1 MRFEWKVKQLKNEL
15 VMLKERLNNAFHKRH
30 AFRTDHPCYKVI
42 AKRRVAVAIREIRIC
57 NHEIA
62 HWSVQ

>member
-42 AKRRVAVAIREIRIC
+42 AK
-57 NHEIA
+57 
-62 HWSVQ
+62 SLY